1 MNQKTMKL
9 HLSNPG
15 DVSPG
20 DIVQCPRCCEKFVVL
35 PNMIQS
41 IYWDP
46 QTQGPEPEGFDPYD
60 QVVCPRCDTAT
71 KSEYHVAQFAAG
83 VEIPQKTKPKEVK
96 PNGQPGPRKGVSKQ
110 RTRVKDGDQ
119 ARPKKTRSPRGKST

>member
-1 MNQKTMKL
+1 MPDQNVMKL

-35 PNMIQS
+35 PDMIQPV
-41 IYWDP
+41 YWDP

-60 QVVCPRCDTAT
+60 QVACPTCNTAT
-71 KSEYHVAQFAAG
+71 KVEYHVAQFSAG
-83 VEIPQKTKPKEVK
+83 IEIPLREPKKEK
-96 PNGQPGPRKGVSKQ
+96 PNGKKRSRKSISK
-110 RTRVKDGDQ
+110 
-119 ARPKKTRSPRGKST
+119 

>member
-9 HLSNPG
+9 HLAKP
-15 DVSPG
+15 DEVSPG

-60 QVVCPRCDTAT
+60 QVVCPACNTAT
-71 KSEYHVAQFAAG
+71 KVEYHVAQFSAG
-83 VEIPQKTKPKEVK
+83 IELPQRE
-96 PNGQPGPRKGVSKQ
+96 
-110 RTRVKDGDQ
+110 
-119 ARPKKTRSPRGKST
+119 PKKETKTNGKKRSRKKLSE